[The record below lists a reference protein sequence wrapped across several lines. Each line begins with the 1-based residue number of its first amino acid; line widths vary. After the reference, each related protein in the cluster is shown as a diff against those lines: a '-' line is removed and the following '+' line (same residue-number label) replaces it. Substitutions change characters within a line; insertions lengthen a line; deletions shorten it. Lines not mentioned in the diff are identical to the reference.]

1 MGLGKKFM
9 EDFIHKGRPW
19 RRFPAEPK
27 EEYVAGL
34 DIGQSADPSALS
46 IIRHRVTP
54 LDSWTETKR
63 EPGDNRYSLLKQ
75 DFTDI
80 YEVVH
85 LQRLPL
91 HMEYPAQV
99 NHVCEALARP
109 PLRGKIKV
117 VADQTG
123 CGAAV
128 CDLFERAGLDLIRV
142 IIGAGIEPVK
152 HPQGKWVVPKA
163 DLITSLDALIATD
176 SLHVAPAL
184 AEAES
189 LREELKDFK
198 RTVSETGRSSFSARS
213 GKHDDLVLSVALA
226 VFGLQGARRGGEFSV
241 GYYRI

>member
-1 MGLGKKFM
+1 MQTFV
-9 EDFIHKGRPW
+9 HKGRYYQRIPVT
-19 RRFPAEPK
+19 AK

-46 IIRHRVTP
+46 IVRHKVTP
-54 LDSWTETKR
+54 LDTWTLTKS
-63 EPGDNRYSLLKQ
+63 EPGENRYSLIEQ
-75 DFTDI
+75 DFTEV

-85 LQRLPL
+85 LERIPL

-99 NHVCEALARP
+99 NHVREILARP

-142 IIGAGIEPVK
+142 IIGAGIEPVR
-152 HPQGKWVVPKA
+152 HSQRKWMVPKA
-163 DLITSLDALIATD
+163 DLVTSLDALIATD

-226 VFGLQGARRGGEFSV
+226 VFGLKGARRGGEFSV